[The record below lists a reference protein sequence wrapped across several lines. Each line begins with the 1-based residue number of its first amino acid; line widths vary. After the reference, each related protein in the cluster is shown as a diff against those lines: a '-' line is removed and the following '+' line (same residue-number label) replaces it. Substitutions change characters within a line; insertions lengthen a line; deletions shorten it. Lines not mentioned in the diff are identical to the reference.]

1 MHVHEAIRARRS
13 IKRFDPEQRLPREH
27 VDQLLDLALLAPTA
41 FNIQHCRLV
50 EVQDPQL
57 RRELRAASFDQRQV
71 TDAGLLVA
79 VCADVQAWRRQPQRY
94 WHHVPESVQ
103 ASLVSMIEGF
113 YAGREQM
120 QRDEA
125 LRSCGLVAQTLML
138 AAEGLGYGS
147 CPMDGFDFDRVGEL
161 LRLPPD
167 HLVSM
172 FVAIGTPLQPAHPR
186 GGRIPRAE
194 AILRDRF
201 PAPGPPAGENTGT

>member
-1 MHVHEAIRARRS
+1 MHVHEAIRTRRS
-13 IKRFDPEQRLPREH
+13 IKRFDPEHRLPPDH

-50 EVQDPQL
+50 VVEDRDL
-57 RRELRAASFDQRQV
+57 RRQLRAASFDQGQV

-79 VCADVQAWRRQPQRY
+79 VCADVQAWQRQPERY

-103 ASLVSMIEGF
+103 SSLVNMIEGF

-138 AAEGLGYGS
+138 AATGLGYGS
-147 CPMDGFDFDRVGEL
+147 CPMDGFDFDRVAAL
-161 LRLPPD
+161 LRLPAD

-172 FVAIGTPLQPAHPR
+172 FVAIGRPLQPAHPR

-194 AILRDRF
+194 AVLRDRF
-201 PAPGPPAGENTGT
+201 PGQGPPGGENAGT